1 MAGRVT
7 SYTGRVAGRQRIA
20 YAGLLFSVLALA
32 GCSSMGGLGDVTGS
46 ITVPSATGP
55 DPSLSAPRRTGP
67 GAAGKAAEPEAA
79 PAAPSDWEAVKR
91 SVAKAPADRPAKA
104 PEAKIAWSNAET
116 GNSGTISDVIA
127 SNRAGS
133 ACKGF
138 NTTVSSM
145 DGVRLYRGEVCRTGR
160 TWELVTVEPA
170 DSGRL

>member
-20 YAGLLFSVLALA
+20 YAGLLLSVLSLA
-32 GCSSMGGLGDVTGS
+32 GCSSMGGLGDITGS
-46 ITVPSATGP
+46 ITVPSAARSGPTG
-55 DPSLSAPRRTGP
+55 
-67 GAAGKAAEPEAA
+67 AGKSAEPQAA

-91 SVAKAPADRPAKA
+91 SVAKAPTDRPTKSA
-104 PEAKIAWSNAET
+104 EAKIAWSNAET

-127 SNRAGS
+127 SNRAGN

-160 TWELVTVEPA
+160 SWELVTVEPA
-170 DSGRL
+170 DSSRL

>member
-1 MAGRVT
+1 M
-7 SYTGRVAGRQRIA
+7 
-20 YAGLLFSVLALA
+20 
-32 GCSSMGGLGDVTGS
+32 TGS
-46 ITVPSATGP
+46 ITVPPATRPGP
-55 DPSLSAPRRTGP
+55 TGAGQSGP
-67 GAAGKAAEPEAA
+67 GKLAEPQAA

-91 SVAKAPADRPAKA
+91 SVARAPADRPAKA

-127 SNRAGS
+127 SNRAGN

-160 TWELVTVEPA
+160 SWELVTVEPA

>member
-7 SYTGRVAGRQRIA
+7 SYTGRVADRQRIP
-20 YAGLLFSVLALA
+20 YAGLLLSVLALA

-46 ITVPSATGP
+46 ITVPSAT
-55 DPSLSAPRRTGP
+55 
-67 GAAGKAAEPEAA
+67 AAGPTGAGKPAEPQAA

-91 SVAKAPADRPAKA
+91 SVAKAPADRPAKSV
-104 PEAKIAWSNAET
+104 EAKIAWSNAET

-160 TWELVTVEPA
+160 NWELVTVEPA